1 MSKRLTRDEALRR
14 AAGHLDAEAEVSRM
28 LADVMRRADP
38 CAEDIADNV
47 YRAITAHAA
56 AARAYIAYA
65 DSLVF
70 GGPEEDE
77 R

>member
-14 AAGHLDAEAEVSRM
+14 AAGCFARMEAAREVFGKCRSSEE
-28 LADVMRRADP
+28 L
-38 CAEDIADNV
+38 IATGT
-47 YRAITAHAA
+47 ALTAHAT

-70 GGPEEDE
+70 GGPEDGGDDD
-77 R
+77 